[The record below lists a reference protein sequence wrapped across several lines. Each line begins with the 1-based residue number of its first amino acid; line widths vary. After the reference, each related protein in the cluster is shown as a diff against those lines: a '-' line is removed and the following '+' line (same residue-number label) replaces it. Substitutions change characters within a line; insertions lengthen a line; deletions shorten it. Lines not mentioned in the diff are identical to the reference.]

1 MSSPA
6 DTTASSPTGQHLWLL
21 LFSLINRLSSM
32 SPWFRSCV
40 WIGSLDIDLNHQ
52 ISASNGLSQSH
63 HLFQSLTSECTTTYQ
78 AKSQRSI
85 EPTPVCPDL
94 YRKESPKMTLRSWY
108 YIAWVKWC
116 NQTQIRTPPSTVY
129 YNRVRELTA
138 QRRLPNG
145 WRLVRTLNRYPLA
158 EVTRGTLAVSPFLMP
173 FMVIPF

>member
-21 LFSLINRLSSM
+21 LFSLINRVSSM

-52 ISASNGLSQSH
+52 ISASNGLLQSH
-63 HLFQSLTSECTTTYQ
+63 HLFQFPYIWVYNHISSEISTFHWANASLTWLVQKGITKDDVEEAGTILLGSNDAT
-78 AKSQRSI
+78 R
-85 EPTPVCPDL
+85 
-94 YRKESPKMTLRSWY
+94 PK
-108 YIAWVKWC
+108 IP
-116 NQTQIRTPPSTVY
+116 TPPSTVY

-145 WRLVRTLNRYPLA
+145 WRHIRTLNR
-158 EVTRGTLAVSPFLMP
+158 FLWLK
-173 FMVIPF
+173 